1 MGLSVKERANAV
13 ATFRGVQVRLME
25 ILSEWVPSTPEI
37 EVKLLFGSHIW
48 DVAQHADALGKRTYE
63 LRLPLQHSLPPSEP
77 YRDLLE
83 ELNATTDTP
92 LRISGFYDAILPGLG
107 ARYRQYLEKT
117 DHLMDAPTVR
127 IVERIVDEEAR
138 MIKES
143 CELRQQLKNLNG
155 SDAEWVR
162 NLTNRERSIEN
173 IVSPRP
179 EPRQSPK

>member
-1 MGLSVKERANAV
+1 M
-13 ATFRGVQVRLME
+13 
-25 ILSEWVPSTPEI
+25 

-63 LRLPLQHSLPPSEP
+63 LRLPLQYSLPPIEP

-83 ELNATTDTP
+83 ELNTTTNTT
-92 LRISGFYDAILPGLG
+92 LRISGFYDAILSGLS

-127 IVERIVDEEAR
+127 IVERIVDDEAR

-143 CELRQQLKNLNG
+143 YELRQELKNLNAG
-155 SDAEWVR
+155 DAEWVCG
-162 NLTNRERSIEN
+162 LTNRERSIEN
-173 IVSPRP
+173 IVSTRQ
-179 EPRQSPK
+179 EPPQSPAE